1 MTIAEVLAMNEKQIF
16 DRKSI
21 LIKPA
26 DLSDT
31 LCAFANADGGT
42 VAIGISDKLRR
53 IEGVDYRS
61 SQLNDI
67 LRTPIDFCNP
77 TVPVTTEM
85 VACVNSEGKP
95 DHVLLMHV
103 EASPMF
109 HANQAD
115 EAFVRVGDK
124 NKKLDFNDRLT
135 LMYAKGVRYYEDEP
149 VADATI
155 DDLDMDFVR
164 KYCNRIGY
172 AKSPEEYVRENKK
185 FVTMKDGK
193 EQVSVAAILL
203 FGKNPQLF
211 FPRAYIRFIRYDGT
225 EALVGKDMN
234 VIKDKIFEGRILDQ
248 VEQAVEFIKIQMK
261 EKTYL
266 GHDGIFVTEEEY
278 NEFIRTEIVV
288 NAATHRDYGIR
299 GTDIQIKMF
308 DDRLEVDSPGT
319 FAGMVKKENIRY
331 THFSRNPK
339 IAAFL
344 KDYGYVKEYGE
355 GVDRMCRELAAIGLP
370 EPVFNNS
377 TFILKTTVKSSSYKM
392 LSIENQKNV
401 EIDENHSEKAGNI
414 AESEENRPLKEPKVT
429 DSGEMWQ
436 NVAES
441 KENRPLKETQVNESD
456 KKLPIKKSKVTDK
469 DKQCLEKVTVKEE
482 RRQIESQKNAEIDEK
497 DSEKAWNI
505 SESEENRPLK
515 EPKLTDSG
523 EMWQNIA
530 ESEENRPLKEPQLSA
545 KDKRCLEKVTVKEER
560 RQIES
565 QKNAEIDEN
574 YSEKARN
581 ISESEENRPLKEPKL
596 TDSGEMWQNIAE
608 SEENRPLK
616 DTGASDSGEKR
627 PIEGQKVTDSGE
639 MLPIKLSMESY
650 TKAYID
656 KDYTEPTILCLN
668 AIYDDIEVNQV
679 FNSAYFMKI
688 LECSDRVARRLLSK
702 LKEMNVVIEVTGIGK
717 GRGKGRG
724 RGMYRFKYEGEE

>member
-42 VAIGISDKLRR
+42 VAIGISDKNRR
-53 IEGVDYRS
+53 IEGVDHYQG
-61 SQLNDI
+61 QLNDI
-67 LRTPIDFCNP
+67 LRVPIDFCNP

-85 VACVNSEGKP
+85 VDCINSKGKP
-95 DHVLLMHV
+95 DHVLLMHI
-103 EASPMF
+103 EASPQF

-155 DDLDMDFVR
+155 DDLDLDFVR
-164 KYCNRIGY
+164 EYCKRIGY
-172 AKSPEEYVRENKK
+172 TKSPEEYVRENKK

-234 VIKDKIFEGRILDQ
+234 VIKDKIFEGRILEQ

-288 NAATHRDYGIR
+288 NAATHRDYGIK

-370 EPVFNNS
+370 APVFNNS
-377 TFILKTTVKSSSYKM
+377 TFILKTIVKSSSYKM
-392 LSIENQKNV
+392 LSIENQ
-401 EIDENHSEKAGNI
+401 EKAERDEKYSDK
-414 AESEENRPLKEPKVT
+414 ARSVAVSEEKLPIKEPKVSESPEKLPIKEAKVS
-429 DSGEMWQ
+429 DSGEKCPIEDSKVSDSGEKCPIEDSKVSDSGEKCPIDVQKVTVKEDGRHLIDMHEDAELAKKSSFNAI

-441 KENRPLKETQVNESD
+441 AEKLPIEESRMADSEDSYSNNSQKIAESAEKLPIKEPKVSESS
-456 KKLPIKKSKVTDK
+456 KKLPIK
-469 DKQCLEKVTVKEE
+469 
-482 RRQIESQKNAEIDEK
+482 ESDATES
-497 DSEKAWNI
+497 SEK
-505 SESEENRPLK
+505 
-515 EPKLTDSG
+515 
-523 EMWQNIA
+523 
-530 ESEENRPLKEPQLSA
+530 
-545 KDKRCLEKVTVKEER
+545 
-560 RQIES
+560 
-565 QKNAEIDEN
+565 
-574 YSEKARN
+574 
-581 ISESEENRPLKEPKL
+581 
-596 TDSGEMWQNIAE
+596 
-608 SEENRPLK
+608 
-616 DTGASDSGEKR
+616 
-627 PIEGQKVTDSGE
+627 
-639 MLPIKLSMESY
+639 LPIKETMVSKSPEKLPIKETMVSESAKKLPIKGTDTAGPSEKLPIKISVESY
-650 TKAYID
+650 TLAYRD
-656 KDYTEPTILCLN
+656 KGYSHPTIQNLK

-679 FNSAYFMKI
+679 FSSTYLVKI
-688 LECSDRVARRLLSK
+688 LECSERTARGLIGK
-702 LKEMNVVIEVTGIGK
+702 LKEMDVVVAVMGK
-717 GRGKGRG
+717 GRGKGQG
-724 RGMYRFKYEGEE
+724 KGIYRFKYETEVLEI

>member
-1 MTIAEVLAMNEKQIF
+1 MSEQSPSDAPIEQYDRFILSKHLLNAEGGTMTIEEVLAINEKQIF

-21 LIKPA
+21 LIRPA

-42 VAIGISDKLRR
+42 VAIGISDKNRR
-53 IEGVDYRS
+53 IEGVDNYQG
-61 SQLNDI
+61 QLNDI
-67 LRTPIDFCNP
+67 LRVPIDFCNP

-85 VACVNSEGKP
+85 VDCVNSKGKP
-95 DHVLLMHV
+95 DHVLLMHI
-103 EASPMF
+103 EASPQF

-155 DDLDMDFVR
+155 DDLDLDFVSE
-164 KYCNRIGY
+164 YCKRIGY
-172 AKSPEEYVRENKK
+172 TKSPEEYVRENKK

-234 VIKDKIFEGRILDQ
+234 VIKDKIFEGRILEQ

-288 NAATHRDYGIR
+288 NAATHRDYGIK

-370 EPVFNNS
+370 APVFNNS
-377 TFILKTTVKSSSYKM
+377 TFILKTIVKSSSYKM
-392 LSIENQKNV
+392 LSIENQ
-401 EIDENHSEKAGNI
+401 EKAERDEKYSDK
-414 AESEENRPLKEPKVT
+414 ARSVAVSEEKLPIKEPKVA
-429 DSGEMWQ
+429 DSGAKLQKVSELD
-436 NVAES
+436 
-441 KENRPLKETQVNESD
+441 ENRPLKETQVSESD
-456 KKLPIKKSKVTDK
+456 KKLPIK
-469 DKQCLEKVTVKEE
+469 EAKVTVK
-482 RRQIESQKNAEIDEK
+482 DEK
-497 DSEKAWNI
+497 CPIEA
-505 SESEENRPLK
+505 
-515 EPKLTDSG
+515 
-523 EMWQNIA
+523 Q
-530 ESEENRPLKEPQLSA
+530 
-545 KDKRCLEKVTVKEER
+545 KVTVKREER
-560 RQIES
+560 SIDMEKIVES
-565 QKNAEIDEN
+565 L
-574 YSEKARN
+574 EK
-581 ISESEENRPLKEPKL
+581 
-596 TDSGEMWQNIAE
+596 
-608 SEENRPLK
+608 
-616 DTGASDSGEKR
+616 
-627 PIEGQKVTDSGE
+627 
-639 MLPIKLSMESY
+639 LPIKEADATESSKKLPIKEPVASKSSEKLPIKISMGAYTDSY
-650 TKAYID
+650 RD
-656 KDYTEPTILCLN
+656 KGYSEPTILSLMT
-668 AIYDDIEVNQV
+668 IYNDIEVNQV
-679 FNSAYFMKI
+679 FGSAYFMKI
-688 LECSDRVARRLLSK
+688 LECSESTARRLLAK
-702 LKEMNVVIEVTGIGK
+702 LKEMNVVIEVAGIGK
-717 GRGKGRG
+717 GRGKGNG
-724 RGMYRFKYEGEE
+724 RGIYRFKYESEV

>member
-1 MTIAEVLAMNEKQIF
+1 MTIEEVLAMNEKQIF

-21 LIKPA
+21 LIRPA

-42 VAIGISDKLRR
+42 VAIGISDKNRR
-53 IEGVDYRS
+53 IEGVDNYQG
-61 SQLNDI
+61 QLNDI
-67 LRTPIDFCNP
+67 LRVPIDFCNP

-85 VACVNSEGKP
+85 VDCVNSKGKP
-95 DHVLLMHV
+95 DHVLLMHI
-103 EASPMF
+103 EASPQF

-155 DDLDMDFVR
+155 DDLDLDFVGE
-164 KYCNRIGY
+164 YCKRIGY
-172 AKSPEEYVRENKK
+172 SKSPEEYVRENKK

-234 VIKDKIFEGRILDQ
+234 VIKDKIFEGRILEQ

-266 GHDGIFVTEEEY
+266 GHDGIFVTDEEY

-288 NAATHRDYGIR
+288 NAATHRDYGIK

-370 EPVFNNS
+370 APVFNNS
-377 TFILKTTVKSSSYKM
+377 TFILKTIVKSSSYKM
-392 LSIENQKNV
+392 LLAENQENTKKDEKNS
-401 EIDENHSEKAGNI
+401 DKAINI
-414 AESEENRPLKEPKVT
+414 AEPEEKLLIKEPKVS
-429 DSGEMWQ
+429 DSRAKLQKVSELD
-436 NVAES
+436 
-441 KENRPLKETQVNESD
+441 ENRPLKETQVSESD
-456 KKLPIKKSKVTDK
+456 KKLPIK
-469 DKQCLEKVTVKEE
+469 EAKVTVK
-482 RRQIESQKNAEIDEK
+482 DEK
-497 DSEKAWNI
+497 CPIEDS
-505 SESEENRPLK
+505 
-515 EPKLTDSG
+515 
-523 EMWQNIA
+523 
-530 ESEENRPLKEPQLSA
+530 
-545 KDKRCLEKVTVKEER
+545 KV
-560 RQIES
+560 
-565 QKNAEIDEN
+565 
-574 YSEKARN
+574 
-581 ISESEENRPLKEPKL
+581 
-596 TDSGEMWQNIAE
+596 
-608 SEENRPLK
+608 
-616 DTGASDSGEKR
+616 SDSGEK
-627 PIEGQKVTDSGE
+627 
-639 MLPIKLSMESY
+639 LPIKEPVASKSSEKLPIKESMVSGSFEKLSIKEADATESSKKLPIKESMVSELAEKLPIKISIESY
-650 TKAYID
+650 TQAYRN
-656 KDYTEPTILCLN
+656 KNYNNPTIQNLKV
-668 AIYDDIEVNQV
+668 IYDDIEVNQV
-679 FNSAYFMKI
+679 FGSTYLMKI
-688 LECSDRVARRLLSK
+688 LECSERTARTLMGK
-702 LKEMNVVIEVTGIGK
+702 LKEMDVVVAVIGK
-717 GRGKGRG
+717 GRGKGQG
-724 RGMYRFKYEGEE
+724 KGIYRFKYESEV

>member
-1 MTIAEVLAMNEKQIF
+1 MTIEEVLAMNEKQIF

-21 LIKPA
+21 LIRPA

-42 VAIGISDKLRR
+42 VAIGISDKNRR
-53 IEGVDYRS
+53 IEGVDNYQG
-61 SQLNDI
+61 QLNDI
-67 LRTPIDFCNP
+67 LRVPIDFCNP
-77 TVPVTTEM
+77 TVPVITEM
-85 VACVNSEGKP
+85 VDCVNSKGKP
-95 DHVLLMHV
+95 DHVLLMHI
-103 EASPMF
+103 EASPQF

-155 DDLDMDFVR
+155 DDLDLDFVGE
-164 KYCNRIGY
+164 YCKRIGY

-234 VIKDKIFEGRILDQ
+234 VIKDKIFEGRILEQ

-266 GHDGIFVTEEEY
+266 GHDGIFVTDEEY
-278 NEFIRTEIVV
+278 NVFIRTEIVV
-288 NAATHRDYGIR
+288 NAATHRDYGIK

-370 EPVFNNS
+370 APVFNNS
-377 TFILKTTVKSSSYKM
+377 TFILKTIVKSSSYKM
-392 LSIENQKNV
+392 LLAENQENTKKDEKNS
-401 EIDENHSEKAGNI
+401 DKAINI
-414 AESEENRPLKEPKVT
+414 AEPEEKLLIKEPKVS
-429 DSGEMWQ
+429 DSRAKLQKVSELD
-436 NVAES
+436 
-441 KENRPLKETQVNESD
+441 ENRPLKETQVSESD
-456 KKLPIKKSKVTDK
+456 KKLPIK
-469 DKQCLEKVTVKEE
+469 EAKVTVK
-482 RRQIESQKNAEIDEK
+482 DEK
-497 DSEKAWNI
+497 CPIEDS
-505 SESEENRPLK
+505 
-515 EPKLTDSG
+515 
-523 EMWQNIA
+523 
-530 ESEENRPLKEPQLSA
+530 
-545 KDKRCLEKVTVKEER
+545 KV
-560 RQIES
+560 
-565 QKNAEIDEN
+565 
-574 YSEKARN
+574 
-581 ISESEENRPLKEPKL
+581 
-596 TDSGEMWQNIAE
+596 
-608 SEENRPLK
+608 
-616 DTGASDSGEKR
+616 SDSGEK
-627 PIEGQKVTDSGE
+627 
-639 MLPIKLSMESY
+639 LPIKEPVASKSSEKLPIKESMVSGSFEKLPIKEADATESSKKLPIKESMVSELAEKLPIKISIESY
-650 TKAYID
+650 TQAYRN
-656 KDYTEPTILCLN
+656 KNYNNPTIQNLKV
-668 AIYDDIEVNQV
+668 IYDDIEVNQV
-679 FNSAYFMKI
+679 FGSTYLMKI
-688 LECSDRVARRLLSK
+688 LECSERTARTLMGK
-702 LKEMNVVIEVTGIGK
+702 LKEMDVVVAVIGK
-717 GRGKGRG
+717 GRGKGQG
-724 RGMYRFKYEGEE
+724 KGIYRFKYESEV

>member
-1 MTIAEVLAMNEKQIF
+1 MTIEEVLAMNEKQIF

-21 LIKPA
+21 LIRPA

-42 VAIGISDKLRR
+42 VAIGISDKNRR
-53 IEGVDYRS
+53 IEGVDNYQG
-61 SQLNDI
+61 QLNDI
-67 LRTPIDFCNP
+67 LRVPIDFCNP

-85 VACVNSEGKP
+85 VDCVNSKGKP
-95 DHVLLMHV
+95 DHVLLMHI
-103 EASPMF
+103 EASPQF

-155 DDLDMDFVR
+155 DDLDLDFVGE
-164 KYCNRIGY
+164 YCKRIGY

-234 VIKDKIFEGRILDQ
+234 VIKDKIFEGRILEQ

-266 GHDGIFVTEEEY
+266 GHDGIFVTDEEY

-288 NAATHRDYGIR
+288 NAATHRDYGIK

-370 EPVFNNS
+370 APVFNNS
-377 TFILKTTVKSSSYKM
+377 TFILKTIVKSSSYKM
-392 LSIENQKNV
+392 LSTENQENA
-401 EIDENHSEKAGNI
+401 EMDERYSDKAINISE
-414 AESEENRPLKEPKVT
+414 AEEKRPIKEPKVT
-429 DSGEMWQ
+429 DSGAKLQKVSELD
-436 NVAES
+436 
-441 KENRPLKETQVNESD
+441 ENRPLKETQVSESD
-456 KKLPIKKSKVTDK
+456 KKLPIK
-469 DKQCLEKVTVKEE
+469 EAKVTVK
-482 RRQIESQKNAEIDEK
+482 DEK
-497 DSEKAWNI
+497 CPIEDS
-505 SESEENRPLK
+505 
-515 EPKLTDSG
+515 
-523 EMWQNIA
+523 
-530 ESEENRPLKEPQLSA
+530 
-545 KDKRCLEKVTVKEER
+545 KV
-560 RQIES
+560 
-565 QKNAEIDEN
+565 
-574 YSEKARN
+574 
-581 ISESEENRPLKEPKL
+581 
-596 TDSGEMWQNIAE
+596 
-608 SEENRPLK
+608 
-616 DTGASDSGEKR
+616 SDSGEK
-627 PIEGQKVTDSGE
+627 
-639 MLPIKLSMESY
+639 LPIKEPVASKSSEKLPIKESMVSGSFEKLPIKEADATESSKKLPIKESMVSGSFEKLPIKISIESY
-650 TKAYID
+650 TQAYRN
-656 KDYTEPTILCLN
+656 KNYNNPTIQNLKV
-668 AIYDDIEVNQV
+668 IYDDIEVNQV
-679 FNSAYFMKI
+679 FGSTYLMKI
-688 LECSDRVARRLLSK
+688 LECSERTARTLMGK
-702 LKEMNVVIEVTGIGK
+702 LKEMDVVVAVIGK
-717 GRGKGRG
+717 GRGKGQG
-724 RGMYRFKYEGEE
+724 KGIYRFKYESEV

>member
-1 MTIAEVLAMNEKQIF
+1 MTIEEVLAMNEKQIF

-21 LIKPA
+21 LIRPA

-42 VAIGISDKLRR
+42 VAIGISDKNRR
-53 IEGVDYRS
+53 IEGVDNYQG
-61 SQLNDI
+61 QLNDI
-67 LRTPIDFCNP
+67 LRVPIDFCNP
-77 TVPVTTEM
+77 TVPVITEM
-85 VACVNSEGKP
+85 VDCVNSKGKP
-95 DHVLLMHV
+95 DHVLLMHI
-103 EASPMF
+103 EASPQF

-155 DDLDMDFVR
+155 DDLDLDFVGE
-164 KYCNRIGY
+164 YCKRIGY

-203 FGKNPQLF
+203 FGKNPQIF

-234 VIKDKIFEGRILDQ
+234 VIKDKIFEGRILEQ

-266 GHDGIFVTEEEY
+266 GHDGIFVTDEEY

-288 NAATHRDYGIR
+288 NAATHRDYGIK

-370 EPVFNNS
+370 APVFNNS

-392 LSIENQKNV
+392 LSTANQENAEK
-401 EIDENHSEKAGNI
+401 DEKHSYKAINI
-414 AESEENRPLKEPKVT
+414 AEPEEKLPIKEPKVT
-429 DSGEMWQ
+429 DSGTKLQKVSELD
-436 NVAES
+436 
-441 KENRPLKETQVNESD
+441 ENRPLKETQVSESD
-456 KKLPIKKSKVTDK
+456 KKLPIKETKVTVK
-469 DKQCLEKVTVKEE
+469 DEECPIEAQKVTVKDEERLEKVTDLDKKCPI
-482 RRQIESQKNAEIDEK
+482 QSQ
-497 DSEKAWNI
+497 
-505 SESEENRPLK
+505 
-515 EPKLTDSG
+515 
-523 EMWQNIA
+523 
-530 ESEENRPLKEPQLSA
+530 
-545 KDKRCLEKVTVKEER
+545 KVTVK
-560 RQIES
+560 
-565 QKNAEIDEN
+565 NGWN
-574 YSEKARN
+574 
-581 ISESEENRPLKEPKL
+581 P
-596 TDSGEMWQNIAE
+596 
-608 SEENRPLK
+608 
-616 DTGASDSGEKR
+616 
-627 PIEGQKVTDSGE
+627 QKVTVKDEECPIEAQKVTVKNGWDQGKVTVKDEECPIEAQKVTVKREERSIDME
-639 MLPIKLSMESY
+639 KIVESLEKLPIKEADATESSKKLPIKESMVSESSEKLPIKISMGAY
-650 TKAYID
+650 TDSYRD
-656 KDYTEPTILCLN
+656 KGYSEPTILSLM
-668 AIYDDIEVNQV
+668 AIYNDIEVNQV
-679 FNSAYFMKI
+679 FGSAYFMKI
-688 LECSDRVARRLLSK
+688 LECSESTARRLLAK
-702 LKEMNVVIEVTGIGK
+702 LKEMNVVIEVAGIGK
-717 GRGKGRG
+717 GRGKGNG
-724 RGMYRFKYEGEE
+724 RGIYRFKYESEV

>member
-1 MTIAEVLAMNEKQIF
+1 MTIEEVLAINEKQIF

-21 LIKPA
+21 LIRPA
-26 DLSDT
+26 DLSDA

-42 VAIGISDKLRR
+42 VAIGISDKNRR
-53 IEGVDYRS
+53 IEGVDNYQG
-61 SQLNDI
+61 QLNDI
-67 LRTPIDFCNP
+67 LRVPIDFCNP
-77 TVPVTTEM
+77 TVPVITEM
-85 VACVNSEGKP
+85 VDCVNSKGKP
-95 DHVLLMHV
+95 DHVLLMHI
-103 EASPMF
+103 EASPQF

-155 DDLDMDFVR
+155 DDLDLDFVSE
-164 KYCNRIGY
+164 YCKRIGY
-172 AKSPEEYVRENKK
+172 TKSPEEYVRENKK

-234 VIKDKIFEGRILDQ
+234 VIKDKIFEGRILEQ

-288 NAATHRDYGIR
+288 NAATHRDYGIK

-370 EPVFNNS
+370 APVFNNS
-377 TFILKTTVKSSSYKM
+377 TFILKTIVKSSSYKM
-392 LSIENQKNV
+392 LSSENQENAEK
-401 EIDENHSEKAGNI
+401 DERYSDKAINIFEPEEKLPI
-414 AESEENRPLKEPKVT
+414 KEPKVA
-429 DSGEMWQ
+429 DSGAKLQKLSELD
-436 NVAES
+436 
-441 KENRPLKETQVNESD
+441 ENRPLKETQVSESD
-456 KKLPIKKSKVTDK
+456 KKLPIKEPVTS
-469 DKQCLEKVTVKEE
+469 
-482 RRQIESQKNAEIDEK
+482 ES
-497 DSEKAWNI
+497 SEK
-505 SESEENRPLK
+505 
-515 EPKLTDSG
+515 
-523 EMWQNIA
+523 
-530 ESEENRPLKEPQLSA
+530 
-545 KDKRCLEKVTVKEER
+545 
-560 RQIES
+560 
-565 QKNAEIDEN
+565 
-574 YSEKARN
+574 
-581 ISESEENRPLKEPKL
+581 
-596 TDSGEMWQNIAE
+596 
-608 SEENRPLK
+608 
-616 DTGASDSGEKR
+616 
-627 PIEGQKVTDSGE
+627 
-639 MLPIKLSMESY
+639 LPIKESMVSGSFEKLPIKEPVASKSSEKLPIKESMVSGSFEKLPIKEADATESSKKLPIKEPVASKSSEKLPIKISIESY
-650 TKAYID
+650 TRSYHD
-656 KDYTEPTILCLN
+656 KGYSHPTIQNLK
-668 AIYDDIEVNQV
+668 AIYNDIEVNQV
-679 FNSAYFMKI
+679 FGSAYLVKI
-688 LECSDRVARRLLSK
+688 LECSERTARGLIGK
-702 LKEMNVVIEVTGIGK
+702 LKEMDVIVAVMGK
-717 GRGKGRG
+717 GRGKGQG
-724 RGMYRFKYEGEE
+724 KGIYRFKYEDEV